1 MSACEDKQTVIH
13 CGFISELYIMLNRL
27 DQTSASEKILNLFN
41 LNVNLYNC
49 QMVYFM
55 YDVFHLFDV
64 IEEFSVEHPDKE

>member
-1 MSACEDKQTVIH
+1 
-13 CGFISELYIMLNRL
+13 MLNRL
-27 DQTSASEKILNLFN
+27 DQTSAPEKILNLFN
-41 LNVNLYNC
+41 LNVNLYDC